1 MRKVFVFQ
9 GFLNIPVHDRYR
21 SQIKQIHVVKNELNS
36 NVRHIG
42 VPSKGIPNSTVDNAT
57 ESLAYQRRKPACR
70 TEYEV
75 IFAGIGNDE
84 ANIISAYNFEYFI
97 EPVSQLFACDPL
109 HSFSWMQMIIHI

>member
-75 IFAGIGNDE
+75 IFAGFGNDE

-97 EPVSQLFACDPL
+97 KPVSQLFACDPL
-109 HSFSWMQMIIHI
+109 IVSVGCK